1 MKFNEYQHQAMYFR
15 KPSANSVYA
24 VLGLV
29 EEAGE
34 VAGKVAKTIRDGAEP
49 GALKAHIKKELGDV
63 LWMVAAVAS
72 DYNLT
77 LEEIASANIL
87 KLTDRLSRG
96 TISGQGDDR

>member
-1 MKFNEYQHQAMYFR
+1 
-15 KPSANSVYA
+15 
-24 VLGLV
+24 
-29 EEAGE
+29 
-34 VAGKVAKTIRDGAEP
+34 
-49 GALKAHIKKELGDV
+49 
-63 LWMVAAVAS
+63 MVAAVAS